1 MITSKLNS
9 VFDLKTFRYKN
20 KLPLFSGMPSVKSS
34 SFVFDIQASKL
45 QEILSTSKNVYSVVS
60 GSFLLYEAES
70 IDKLSLKMP
79 T

>member
-34 SFVFDIQASKL
+34 SFVFDIQASK
-45 QEILSTSKNVYSVVS
+45 NVYSVVS